1 MFNQPAD
8 MGWFIEMIEPGA
20 FDEALTRSDA
30 RALFNHNPDNLL
42 ARQSAGTLTLR
53 IDDKGLYYEFEA
65 PDTTLGNDLL
75 KMIER
80 GDLRE
85 SSFAFI
91 VKRQRW
97 EEERQPDG
105 TIVERRIIEEVEEVF
120 DVAPVTYPAYTQT
133 SVAKRSFE
141 EWRKQQQGQ
150 KDMVKGGIH
159 PAALRLIF

>member
-1 MFNQPAD
+1 